1 MGYYSIPKEQWGSL
15 LKISG
20 EDLPD
25 KLIIQ
30 GAIDF
35 PRYIE
40 RRSEILE
47 NVRAG
52 WMPNLILGEYGG
64 QTIAYGL
71 CFGGPIASQF
81 AHIYCKMGTKAVIQI
96 GICGGLQED
105 IDLGDIIVSERVL
118 SLDGSAHLYKQS
130 GEHVSFDDTLRNR
143 AISRLEEGNCKF
155 HVGNTVSYYDILLEE
170 EGDLLDLS
178 RSGYIA
184 VEMEAAAVG
193 AVAQHFNTAALSLFT
208 VSDNSINGKDLFYKQ
223 TDDEVARIQE
233 GLDLIFTIAL
243 EI

>member
-1 MGYYSIPKEQWGSL
+1 VGYYSVPKEQWGSF
-15 LKISG
+15 LKITG
-20 EDLPD
+20 DDLPD

-40 RRSEILE
+40 RRSEVLE

-52 WMPNLILGEYGG
+52 WMPNLILGDYRGK
-64 QTIAYGL
+64 TIAYGL

-81 AHIYCKMGTKAVIQI
+81 THIYCKMGTRAVIQI

-105 IDLGDIIVSERVL
+105 IELGDIVVSERVL
-118 SLDGSAHLYKQS
+118 SLDGSAHLYKQT
-130 GEHVSFDDTLRNR
+130 GEHVEFDPTLRDR
-143 AISRLEEGNCKF
+143 AISRLEEGDVKF

-178 RSGYIA
+178 NAGYIA

-193 AVAQHFNTAALSLFT
+193 AVAQHFNTPALSMCT
-208 VSDNSINGKDLFYKQ
+208 VTDNSINGKDLFYRQ
-223 TDDEVARIQE
+223 TADEERRIQE
-233 GLDLIFTIAL
+233 GVDLMFDIAL
-243 EI
+243 EL